1 MKQRIRLGLNWL
13 GVGCALLVIAGV
25 VAPYW
30 SADRYAARIRSEI
43 EGALGRRVELGDVH
57 FNLFTGPGFSIS
69 RVVIHED
76 PAFGREPFAYV
87 GSLEARPSLW
97 ALMRGKLEFASLGMD
112 DTSVNLTRVE
122 SDGGAAWNF
131 TDLLRRTKLEAL
143 PALHVRLG
151 RVNFKFG
158 DTKSVFYLMDSDL
171 DVSPP
176 ASSNGYWQLQFSGQP
191 ARTDRPARGF
201 GSLTAGGSW
210 RPGETLDL
218 NVRLDRSGVND
229 ITSLIYGYDIGV
241 HGVVSARAH
250 VAGPVTNLHIN
261 GALNVEDV
269 HRWDLLPRGGT
280 GWPFEFEGRLNL
292 PAEKLEI
299 DTHSAAKEAPPLGIR
314 FRAAD
319 YLSRP
324 HWGVAFNWHR
334 FGVEPLLLLARHLGA
349 QLPEGLKIEGRLDGA
364 IGYSQPG
371 GWQGQLAFQDAAVTI
386 PDSPP
391 VRFEQAQVLFE
402 GSHLR
407 LPAAVA
413 RTSENDLAR
422 IEGKYELDS
431 GALGLT
437 IATDSMAVAGLRSQA
452 ALAAVP
458 ILEQVQS
465 GTWNGALQYRHAPG
479 VQGEWSGA
487 FQLENADVPLPGF
500 AEPLRIGSAKVQ
512 LDGAKVAIDKIQ
524 ASLGDLTAQADY
536 RYEPGAVRPHRVR
549 ISLASLDASQLELLM
564 APALRRNRGLIA
576 RALSFGRAA
585 VPEWLQDQ
593 RVDGSLAVE
602 DLQLAGVELHKMQ
615 ARVIWNGTR
624 LVLTDITGAVLNGA
638 LTGTL
643 SVDLRGAEPVYHL
656 ASLMK
661 GVEWNGGTFDAETS
675 LDTSGSGPALLSNLR
690 SEGSFTG
697 QSFDDEPLDQFTSI
711 SGCYML
717 EWARPVPRLRFTQ
730 LQMATDGELFLGR
743 GAMQDDGRL
752 LIQVSNGTRQLS
764 VTVGGTLS
772 RAMPTASH
780 DAANPTT
787 RRNPRRGDAARLLL
801 GRQGDQAEQ

>member
-1 MKQRIRLGLNWL
+1 MKRRIRLGLKWV
-13 GVGCALLVIAGV
+13 GAGCALLIIAGI

-30 SADRYAARIRSEI
+30 SADRFAERIRLGI
-43 EGALGRRVELGDVH
+43 ESALGRRVELGDVR

-97 ALMRGKLEFASLGMD
+97 ALVRGKLEFASLRLD
-112 DTSVNLTRVE
+112 ETSVNLTRVE
-122 SDGGAAWNF
+122 SDAGAAWNF
-131 TDLLRRTKLEAL
+131 AELLRRTKFEAL
-143 PALHVRLG
+143 PALHVRSG

-158 DTKSVFYLMDSDL
+158 DTKSVFYLTDSDL
-171 DVSPP
+171 DVSPM
-176 ASSNGYWQLQFSGQP
+176 SSNGSWQLQFSGQP

-201 GSLTAGGSW
+201 GNFIASGSW

-218 NVRLDRSGVND
+218 NLRLDQSGVND
-229 ITSLIYGYDIGV
+229 IIGLVYGHDIGV
-241 HGVVSARAH
+241 HGMVSARAH

-261 GALNVEDV
+261 GALNIEDV
-269 HRWDLLPRGGT
+269 HRWDLLPHAGT

-299 DTHSAAKEAPPLGIR
+299 DTHSAAKEAPPLAVR

-324 HWGVAFNWHR
+324 HWGVAFNWNR
-334 FGVEPLLLLARHLGA
+334 FGVEPLLFLARHLGA
-349 QLPEGLKIEGRLDGA
+349 QVPEGLKIEGTLDGA

-371 GWQGQLAFQDAAVTI
+371 RWQGQLAFQDAAVTI

-391 VRFEQAQVLFE
+391 VRFEQATVLFE
-402 GSHLR
+402 GSHVR

-413 RTSENDLAR
+413 RTPENDLAR
-422 IEGKYELDS
+422 IEGEYDLDS
-431 GALGLT
+431 GRLGLT

-465 GTWNGALQYRHAPG
+465 GTWNGTLQYRHGPDLP
-479 VQGEWSGA
+479 GEWSGA
-487 FQLENADVPLPGF
+487 FQLQNADIPLAAF
-500 AEPLRIGSAKVQ
+500 AEPLRIGSANVK
-512 LDGAKVAIDKIQ
+512 LDGAKVALEKIQ
-524 ASLGDLTAQADY
+524 ANLGDLTAQADY

-549 ISLASLDASQLELLM
+549 ISLASLDATQLELLM

-585 VPEWLQDQ
+585 VPEWLRDQ
-593 RVDGSLAVE
+593 RVDGSVVVE
-602 DLQLAGVELHKMQ
+602 NLQVAGVELHQVQ
-615 ARVIWNGTR
+615 ARTIWNGTT
-624 LVLTDITGAVLNGA
+624 LVLADISAGLNNGAV
-638 LTGTL
+638 TGTL
-643 SVDLRGAEPVYHL
+643 SVDLRAAEPVYHL
-656 ASLMK
+656 ASNLK
-661 GVEWNGGTFDAETS
+661 GVEWNGGTFEAETS
-675 LDTSGSGPALLSNLR
+675 LDTSGTGAALLSNLR

-697 QSFDDEPLDQFTSI
+697 QSFDEEPLDQFTSI
-711 SGCYML
+711 SGCYAF
-717 EWARPVPRLRFTQ
+717 EWAKPVPRLRFTE
-730 LQMATDGELFLGR
+730 LQMASDGELFLGR

-764 VTVGGTLS
+764 VTGTLAQL
-772 RAMPTASH
+772 RL
-780 DAANPTT
+780 DEAAN
-787 RRNPRRGDAARLLL
+787 
-801 GRQGDQAEQ
+801 Q

>member
-1 MKQRIRLGLNWL
+1 MKHRIRLGMKWL
-13 GVGCALLVIAGV
+13 GAGCALLVIAGI

-30 SADRYAARIRSEI
+30 SADRFAERIRSGLES
-43 EGALGRRVELGDVH
+43 ALGRRVELGDVR

-87 GSLEARPSLW
+87 GSLEARPRLW
-97 ALMRGKLEFASLGMD
+97 ALMRGKLEFASLRLE
-112 DTSVNLTRVE
+112 DTSVNLTRAE
-122 SDGGAAWNF
+122 SEAGTAWNF
-131 TDLLRRTKLEAL
+131 AELLRRTKFEDL
-143 PALHVRLG
+143 PALHVRSG

-176 ASSNGYWQLQFSGQP
+176 GTSSGSWRLQFSGQP

-201 GSLTAGGSW
+201 GSLTAGGTW
-210 RPGETLDL
+210 HPGETLDL

-229 ITSLIYGYDIGV
+229 MISLVYGHDIGV
-241 HGVVSARAH
+241 HGMVSARAH
-250 VAGPVTNLHIN
+250 VAGPLTNLHIN

-269 HRWDLLPRGGT
+269 HRWDLLPYGGT

-299 DTHSAAKEAPPLGIR
+299 DTHSAAKEAPPLSVR

-324 HWGVAFNWHR
+324 HWGVAFNWNR
-334 FGVEPLLLLARHLGA
+334 FGVEPLLQLARHLGA
-349 QLPEGLKIEGRLDGA
+349 QLPEGLKIEGTLDGA

-371 GWQGQLAFQDAAVTI
+371 RWQGQLAFQDAAVTI

-391 VRFEQAQVLFE
+391 VRFEQATVLFE
-402 GSHLR
+402 GSHVR

-413 RTSENDLAR
+413 RTPENDLAR
-422 IEGKYELDS
+422 IEGEYELDS

-437 IATDSMAVAGLRSQA
+437 ITTDSMAVAGLRSQA

-465 GTWNGALQYRHAPG
+465 GTWNGTLEYRHVPTF
-479 VQGEWSGA
+479 QSEWSGA
-487 FQLENADVPLPGF
+487 FQLENADIPLAGF
-500 AEPLRIGSAKVQ
+500 AEPLRIGSAKVR
-512 LDGAKVAIDKIQ
+512 LDGAKVALEKIQ

-549 ISLASLDASQLELLM
+549 ISIARLDASQLELLM

-593 RVDGSLAVE
+593 RVDGSVAVE
-602 DLQLAGVELHKMQ
+602 DLQVAGVELHKIR
-615 ARVIWNGTR
+615 ARTIWNGTT
-624 LVLTDITGAVLNGA
+624 LVLADITGDMNNGA
-638 LTGTL
+638 VTGML

-656 ASLMK
+656 SSRMK
-661 GVEWNGGTFDAETS
+661 AVEWNGGTFDAEAT
-675 LDTSGSGPALLSNLR
+675 LDTNGTGAALLSNLR

-697 QSFDDEPLDQFTSI
+697 QSFDDEPLDQFTSV
-711 SGCYML
+711 SGCYVF
-717 EWARPVPRLRFTQ
+717 EWAKPVPHLRFTE
-730 LQMATDGELFLGR
+730 LQMAGDGELFLGR

-764 VTVGGTLS
+764 VTGTLAQL
-772 RAMPTASH
+772 RL
-780 DAANPTT
+780 DEAAN
-787 RRNPRRGDAARLLL
+787 
-801 GRQGDQAEQ
+801 Q

>member
-1 MKQRIRLGLNWL
+1 MKRRIRLGLKWV
-13 GVGCALLVIAGV
+13 GAGCALLIIAGI

-30 SADRYAARIRSEI
+30 SADRFAERIRLGI
-43 EGALGRRVELGDVH
+43 ESALSRRVELGDVR

-97 ALMRGKLEFASLGMD
+97 ALVRGKLEFASLRLD
-112 DTSVNLTRVE
+112 ETSVNLTRVE
-122 SDGGAAWNF
+122 SDAGAAWNF
-131 TDLLRRTKLEAL
+131 AELLRRTKFEAL
-143 PALHVRLG
+143 PALHVRSG

-158 DTKSVFYLMDSDL
+158 DTKSVFYLTDSDL
-171 DVSPP
+171 DVSPM
-176 ASSNGYWQLQFSGQP
+176 SSNGSWQLQFSGQP

-201 GSLTAGGSW
+201 GNFIASGSW

-218 NVRLDRSGVND
+218 NLRLDQSGVND
-229 ITSLIYGYDIGV
+229 IIGLVYGHDIGV
-241 HGVVSARAH
+241 HGMVSARAH

-261 GALNVEDV
+261 GALNIEDV
-269 HRWDLLPRGGT
+269 HRWDLLPHAGT

-299 DTHSAAKEAPPLGIR
+299 DTHSAAKEAPPLAVR

-324 HWGVAFNWHR
+324 HWGVAFNWNR
-334 FGVEPLLLLARHLGA
+334 FGVEPLLFLARHLGA
-349 QLPEGLKIEGRLDGA
+349 QVPEGLKIEGTLDGA

-371 GWQGQLAFQDAAVTI
+371 RWQGQLAFQDAAVTI

-391 VRFEQAQVLFE
+391 VRFEQATVLFE
-402 GSHLR
+402 GSHVR

-413 RTSENDLAR
+413 RTPENDLAR
-422 IEGKYELDS
+422 IEGEYDLDS
-431 GALGLT
+431 GRLGLT

-465 GTWNGALQYRHAPG
+465 GTWNGTLQYRHGPDLP
-479 VQGEWSGA
+479 GEWSGA
-487 FQLENADVPLPGF
+487 FQLQNADIPLAAF
-500 AEPLRIGSAKVQ
+500 AEPLRIGSANVK
-512 LDGAKVAIDKIQ
+512 LDGAKVALEKIQ
-524 ASLGDLTAQADY
+524 ANLGDLTAQADY

-549 ISLASLDASQLELLM
+549 ISLASLDATQLELLM

-585 VPEWLQDQ
+585 VPEWLRDQ
-593 RVDGSLAVE
+593 RVDGSVAVE
-602 DLQLAGVELHKMQ
+602 NLQVAGVELHQ
-615 ARVIWNGTR
+615 VRARTIWNGTT
-624 LVLTDITGAVLNGA
+624 LVLADISAGLNNGAV
-638 LTGTL
+638 TGTL

-656 ASLMK
+656 ASNLK
-661 GVEWNGGTFDAETS
+661 GVEWNGGTFDAESS
-675 LDTSGSGPALLSNLR
+675 LDTSGTGAALLSNLR

-697 QSFDDEPLDQFTSI
+697 QSFDEEPLDQFTSI
-711 SGCYML
+711 SGCYAF
-717 EWARPVPRLRFTQ
+717 EWAKPVPRLRFTE
-730 LQMATDGELFLGR
+730 LQMASDGELFLGR

-764 VTVGGTLS
+764 VTGTLAQL
-772 RAMPTASH
+772 RL
-780 DAANPTT
+780 DEAAN
-787 RRNPRRGDAARLLL
+787 
-801 GRQGDQAEQ
+801 Q

>member
-1 MKQRIRLGLNWL
+1 MKHRIRLGLKWL
-13 GVGCALLVIAGV
+13 GACCVLLVIAGV

-30 SADRYAARIRSEI
+30 SADRFAERIRSGI
-43 EGALGRRVELGDVH
+43 ESALGRRVELGDVR

-69 RVVIHED
+69 KVVIHED

-97 ALMRGKLEFASLGMD
+97 ALLGGKLEFASLQLD
-112 DTSVNLTRVE
+112 DTSVNLTRAE
-122 SDGGAAWNF
+122 SDAGTAWNF
-131 TDLLRRTKLEAL
+131 AELLRRTKFEDL
-143 PALHVRLG
+143 PALHVRSG

-158 DTKSVFYLMDSDL
+158 DTKSVFYLTDSDL

-176 ASSNGYWQLQFSGQP
+176 GSSSGSWQLQFSGQP

-229 ITSLIYGYDIGV
+229 MTSLIYGYDIGV

-269 HRWDLLPRGGT
+269 HRWDLLPHGGT
-280 GWPFEFEGRLNL
+280 AWPFEFEGRLNL

-299 DTHSAAKEAPPLGIR
+299 DTHSAAKEAPPLAVR

-324 HWGVAFNWHR
+324 HWGLAFNWNR
-334 FGVEPLLLLARHLGA
+334 FGVEPLLQLARHLGA
-349 QLPEGLKIEGRLDGA
+349 QLPEGLKMEGTLDGA

-371 GWQGQLAFQDAAVTI
+371 RWQGQLAFQDAAVTI

-391 VRFEQAQVLFE
+391 VRFEQATVLFE
-402 GSHLR
+402 GSHVR

-413 RTSENDLAR
+413 RTQENDLAR
-422 IEGKYELDS
+422 IEGEYELDS

-465 GTWNGALQYRHAPG
+465 GTWNGKLQYRHAADLP
-479 VQGEWSGA
+479 GEWSGA
-487 FQLENADVPLPGF
+487 FQLENADIPLAGF
-500 AEPLRIGSAKVQ
+500 AEPLRIGSAKVK
-512 LDGAKVAIDKIQ
+512 LDGAKVAIEKIQ

-549 ISLASLDASQLELLM
+549 VSLPSLDASQLELLM

-576 RALSFGRAA
+576 RALSFGRAP
-585 VPEWLQDQ
+585 VPEWLRGQ
-593 RVDGSLAVE
+593 RVDGSVAVE
-602 DLQLAGVELHKMQ
+602 DLQVAGVELHKMR
-615 ARVIWNGTR
+615 ARTIWNGTT
-624 LVLTDITGAVLNGA
+624 LVLADITGGLNNGA
-638 LTGTL
+638 MTGTL

-656 ASLMK
+656 SSRVKA
-661 GVEWNGGTFDAETS
+661 VEWNGGTFDAEAT
-675 LDTSGSGPALLSNLR
+675 LDTNGTGAGLLSNLR

-697 QSFDDEPLDQFTSI
+697 QSFDGEPLDQFTSI
-711 SGCYML
+711 SGCYVL
-717 EWARPVPRLRFTQ
+717 EWAKPVPHLQFTE
-730 LQMATDGELFLGR
+730 LQMATEGELFLGR

-752 LIQVSNGTRQLS
+752 LILVSNGTRQLS
-764 VTVGGTLS
+764 VTGTL
-772 RAMPTASH
+772 
-780 DAANPTT
+780 
-787 RRNPRRGDAARLLL
+787 ARLQL
-801 GRQGDQAEQ
+801 GE